1 MRAIAV
7 HPLQADSAHLR
18 EIPRPSLDEIPDG
31 RGVLVDVIRVGVDG
45 TDREIAEGQ
54 FGEAPPGAD
63 FLVIGHESLGRVRE
77 VGARVDGSLV
87 RGSLV
92 VATVR
97 RPGESMLDRIG
108 MQDMSPDDTYL
119 EHGINRLHGFLTEA
133 YVDDERF
140 LVPIPEALEPV
151 AVLLEPL
158 SIAEK
163 GIRQAFEIQ
172 RRVKLWQPRRAAV
185 MGAGSIGLLTTLAM
199 RLRELEVTVYS
210 RREPPYRNSEL
221 AEALGARYVWTGAMD
236 LAQLAQRYGP
246 FDLMFDATGSSPL
259 ALSAAQALAKNGV
272 LVLASVTSGDATAE
286 LPTDLLNQRIVLG
299 NQVIVGTVNAHRDDF
314 VAGVE
319 DLLRAE
325 ATHPGWL
332 GSLLTTRIDGLTG
345 YAEMLD
351 RLEHDHEA
359 IKVYVEIGADEPK
372 ADA

>member
-1 MRAIAV
+1 MASTGCTGSSPRRTSTT
-7 HPLQADSAHLR
+7 SA
-18 EIPRPSLDEIPDG
+18 S
-31 RGVLVDVIRVGVDG
+31 
-45 TDREIAEGQ
+45 
-54 FGEAPPGAD
+54 
-63 FLVIGHESLGRVRE
+63 SC
-77 VGARVDGSLV
+77 
-87 RGSLV
+87 
-92 VATVR
+92 
-97 RPGESMLDRIG
+97 
-108 MQDMSPDDTYL
+108 
-119 EHGINRLHGFLTEA
+119 
-133 YVDDERF
+133 
-140 LVPIPEALEPV
+140 IPEALEPV

-221 AEALGARYVWTGAMD
+221 VEALDARYVWTGAMD
-236 LAQLAQRYGP
+236 LGQLAQRYGP

-259 ALSAAQALAKNGV
+259 ALGAILALAKNGV
-272 LVLASVTSGDATAE
+272 LVLAGVTSGNGTAE

-319 DLLRAE
+319 VPPPGGGDPPGLAGLAAHHADRR
-325 ATHPGWL
+325 TH
-332 GSLLTTRIDGLTG
+332 G